1 MRGCSRR
8 YATRASAPAS
18 AAGRCR
24 SGRSTGSCSSRTS
37 RTSRIPAA
45 APPVRSPAPGSCAS
59 SWTASRGCI
68 STSPE
73 PRTSRGRAPATRR
86 DRQGLASGCSRSF
99 CSNAPALDS
108 CAGGTPRPRPA
119 ACGPLCPGRYHG
131 PSHDRTRHVG
141 TGYHRSRH
149 DARVAPDVRA
159 GNHARSVSQGL
170 PLHVHTR
177 LDSPLERAHVGVVS
191 GQSDI
196 ADYRAGYATRTRS
209 GFGVS
214 LLADWASIG
223 GSSPSITT
231 PPFGTSDIWL
241 KADYVPPGG
250 RVGASFQVSSSSWH
264 RATASDNR
272 VDGWRQD
279 RRDRLL
285 RFFVA
290 KRDDGLG
297 WRLTASL
304 GTSGISHDTLVT
316 RRAVSFANLE
326 ASQTWRTATVSG
338 VARFGATGAPQQFEA
353 RAGWMPLSPIT
364 LAGSFRQSFYTAN
377 RYGWRAYGTTGLA
390 LPLGFSA
397 RAEASWQEDAEAAL
411 VTTDAMHRTLDV
423 AAWLRFENRLL
434 TVEVGRGRRDPFAPL
449 GFAQGIK
456 SVGSLSP
463 TPLTEFVAAHATLH
477 VVPGVTLTGWYFDPV
492 VGGGDLEPLRHGRVS
507 VTFYSKFWR
516 VFKSGIFALRGEVA
530 MESWSRSAFGG
541 LDTAG
546 GLLGMTGSSFVD
558 TNLEMQL
565 AGVTLFWNVTNV
577 NIMRSSYVP
586 GLGYPKSVQQ
596 YGARWFF
603 TN

>member
-1 MRGCSRR
+1 MPALLPTFEPAIMPGPFPKGSRYTFTLDSILLSNARTLSDLLAHIPGVYVARGGWYGEPEIVLYGGRG
-8 YATRASAPAS
+8 PAS
-18 AAGRCR
+18 LELYWDGVPMLPLGRD
-24 SGRSTGSCSSRTS
+24 SIYLDPA
-37 RTSRIPAA
+37 RIPLG
-45 APPVRSPAPGSCAS
+45 PIERVDVIVLPASLRVYLVTSQHRP
-59 SWTASRGCI
+59 TA
-68 STSPE
+68 
-73 PRTSRGRAPATRR
+73 PRT
-86 DRQGLASGCSRSF
+86 Q
-99 CSNAPALDS
+99 
-108 CAGGTPRPRPA
+108 
-119 ACGPLCPGRYHG
+119 
-131 PSHDRTRHVG
+131 
-141 TGYHRSRH
+141 
-149 DARVAPDVRA
+149 
-159 GNHARSVSQGL
+159 
-170 PLHVHTR
+170 
-177 LDSPLERAHVGVVS
+177 VGVVS

-290 KRDDGLG
+290 ERDDGLG

-377 RYGWRAYGTTGLA
+377 RYGWRAYGTAGLA

-456 SVGSLSP
+456 SVDSLSP

-492 VGGGDLEPLRHGRVS
+492 VGGGDLEPPRHGRVS

-546 GLLGMTGSSFVD
+546 VLLGMTGSSFVD

-565 AGVTLFWNVTNV
+565 AGVTLFWNVTNI

>member
-1 MRGCSRR
+1 MPVLLPTFQPAIMPGPFPKGSRYTFTLDSILFSSARTLSDLLGHIPGVYVARGGWYGEPEIVLYGGRG
-8 YATRASAPAS
+8 PAS
-18 AAGRCR
+18 LELYWDGVPMVPLGRD
-24 SGRSTGSCSSRTS
+24 SVYLDPA
-37 RTSRIPAA
+37 RIPLG
-45 APPVRSPAPGSCAS
+45 PIERVDVIVLPASL
-59 SWTASRGCI
+59 RVYLV
-68 STSPE
+68 TSQHRPTT
-73 PRTSRGRAPATRR
+73 PRT
-86 DRQGLASGCSRSF
+86 Q
-99 CSNAPALDS
+99 
-108 CAGGTPRPRPA
+108 
-119 ACGPLCPGRYHG
+119 
-131 PSHDRTRHVG
+131 
-141 TGYHRSRH
+141 
-149 DARVAPDVRA
+149 
-159 GNHARSVSQGL
+159 
-170 PLHVHTR
+170 
-177 LDSPLERAHVGVVS
+177 VGVVS
-191 GQSDI
+191 GQADI
-196 ADYRAGYATRTRS
+196 ADYRAGYTTRSRS

-223 GSSPSITT
+223 TSSPGITT
-231 PPFGTSDIWL
+231 PPFGTSDIWI

-290 KRDDGLG
+290 ERDDGVG
-297 WRLTASL
+297 WRVTASL

-316 RRAVSFANLE
+316 RRTVSFANLE

-338 VARFGATGAPQQFEA
+338 VARFGAAGAPQQFEA

-377 RYGWRAYGTTGLA
+377 RYGWRAYGTAGLA

-411 VTTDAMHRTLDV
+411 VTTDAMHRALDV

-456 SVGSLSP
+456 SVDSLNP

-477 VVPGVTLTGWYFDPV
+477 IVPGVTLTSWYFDPV
-492 VGGGDLEPLRHGRVS
+492 VGGGDLEPPRHGRVS

-530 MESWSRSAFGG
+530 MESWSRWAFGG
-541 LDTAG
+541 LDTTGAT
-546 GLLGMTGSSFVD
+546 LGMTGSSFVD

-565 AGVTLFWNVTNV
+565 AGVTLFWSVANI
-577 NIMRSSYVP
+577 NIMRSSYVT